1 MAGSKTGSGVRERW
15 RSGPVATNVRQ
26 LRESAVFDASR
37 PRTDPLL
44 PRGAERLLL
53 RLLGRPLRCGAC
65 GREICTALPL
75 VWRGEV
81 WLIGAHGHLVSVSF
95 SSSETLEFRHGE
107 LERCPSPER
116 PWVR

>member
-1 MAGSKTGSGVRERW
+1 MAGLKTGSVRSRR
-15 RSGPVATNVRQ
+15 RSGAVATNLRL

-53 RLLGRPLRCGAC
+53 RLFGRPIRCSAC
-65 GREICTALPL
+65 GREMFVALPL
-75 VWRGEV
+75 VWRGEL
-81 WLIGAHGHLVSVSF
+81 WLIGAHSHLVSVSF